1 MRSALARVAAVAA
14 GIMLLTSAYYR
25 IESASVMSQAANAF
39 LASLT
44 PDQKAKATFQFQDE
58 ERYNFH
64 FIPRE
69 RKGLAIRE
77 MTPSQRALA
86 QALLAAGL
94 SQRGYIKAAQIMSLE
109 EVLRI
114 MENDSGERR
123 NPEKY
128 YFSIFGQPGPDNV
141 WGYRVEGHHLSQNFT
156 VARGRVVDAPSFF
169 GANPAEVRQGPRQ
182 GLRVLAAEEDLGRD
196 LLMSLD
202 DAQRKTAIVTQD
214 AYKDILTA
222 ANRKASLEGQ
232 PSGLLASKLNS
243 KQFEKLTAL
252 LAEYANNMPEQMAQ
266 ARMEQVKKAGKNLYF
281 AWAGAAERGGP
292 HYYRIQAPTFLI
304 EYDNTQN
311 GANHIHSVWRD
322 FTGDFG
328 ADLLQEHYKASHTK

>member
-1 MRSALARVAAVAA
+1 MRSALPRLTLVAAAV
-14 GIMLLTSAYYR
+14 MLLTSAYYR
-25 IESASVMSQAANAF
+25 VSSPDVMSQAANTF

-58 ERYNFH
+58 ERFNFH

-77 MTPSQRALA
+77 MNPVQRHLA
-86 QALLAAGL
+86 NALLAAGL
-94 SQRGYIKAAQIMSLE
+94 SQRGFIKATQIMSLE

-114 MENDSGERR
+114 IESDAGERR
-123 NPEKY
+123 NADKY
-128 YFSIFGQPGPDNV
+128 YFSIFGQPGPDSA

-202 DAQRKTAIVTQD
+202 ETQRKTAVVSET
-214 AYKDILTA
+214 AYKDILTV

-232 PSGLLASKLNS
+232 PSGLPASRMNA

-252 LAEYANNMPEQMAQ
+252 IAEYANNMPEQMAQ
-266 ARMEQVKKAGKNLYF
+266 ARMEQVKKAAKNFHF
-281 AWAGAAERGGP
+281 AWAGKAERGGP

-311 GANHIHSVWRD
+311 DANHIHSVWRD

-328 ADLLQEHYKASHTK
+328 ADLLQEHYRTSHR

>member
-1 MRSALARVAAVAA
+1 MKSALPRLAMVAAAV
-14 GIMLLTSAYYR
+14 MLLTSAYHR
-25 IESASVMSQAANAF
+25 VQSSDVMSQAANAF
-39 LASLT
+39 LSSLT
-44 PDQKAKATFQFQDE
+44 PDQKARATFQFQDE
-58 ERYNFH
+58 ERLNFH

-77 MTPSQRALA
+77 MNPVQRHLA
-86 QALLAAGL
+86 NALLAAGL
-94 SQRGYIKAAQIMSLE
+94 SQRGFIKATQIMSLE

-114 MENDSGERR
+114 IENDAGERR
-123 NPEKY
+123 NADKY
-128 YFSIFGQPGPDNV
+128 YFSIFGQPAPDST

-169 GANPAEVRQGPRQ
+169 GSNPAEVRQGPRQ

-202 DAQRKTAIVTQD
+202 DSQRKVAVVSDT

-232 PSGLLASKLNS
+232 PSGLPASKMNA

-252 LAEYANNMPEQMAQ
+252 IAEYAHNMPEQMAQ
-266 ARMEQVKKAGKNLYF
+266 ARMEQAKKAGKNLHF
-281 AWAGAAERGGP
+281 AWAGTGERGGP
-292 HYYRIQAPTFLI
+292 HYYRIQAPSFLI

-311 GANHIHSVWRD
+311 GANHVHSVWRE

-328 ADLLQEHYKASHTK
+328 ADILQEHYRTSHR

>member
-1 MRSALARVAAVAA
+1 MMKSALPRVTMIAAAL
-14 GIMLLTSAYYR
+14 MLLTSAYHR
-25 IESASVMSQAANAF
+25 THSPDVMSQAANAF

-44 PDQKAKATFQFQDE
+44 PDQKGKATFQFQDE
-58 ERYNFH
+58 ERFNFH

-77 MTPSQRALA
+77 MTPTQQALA
-86 QALLAAGL
+86 HALLAAGL
-94 SQRGYIKAAQIMSLE
+94 SQRGFIKATQIMSLE

-128 YFSIFGQPGPDNV
+128 YFSIFGQPGGDNT

-156 VARGRVVDAPSFF
+156 VVRGMVSDTPSFF
-169 GANPAEVRQGPRQ
+169 GTNPAEVRQGPRQ

-196 LLMSLD
+196 LLNSLD
-202 DAQRKTAIVTQD
+202 EGQKKVAVVSAT

-222 ANRKASLEGQ
+222 AERTASLAGQ
-232 PSGLLASKLNS
+232 PSGLPASKLNA
-243 KQFEKLTAL
+243 KQFEKLMAL
-252 LAEYANNMPEQMAQ
+252 LWEYANNVPEQMAQ
-266 ARMEQVKKAGKNLYF
+266 ARMEEVKKAGKNLNF
-281 AWAGAAERGGP
+281 AWAGVAERGGP
-292 HYYRIQAPTFLI
+292 HYYRVQAPTFLI

-311 GANHIHSVWRD
+311 EANHIHSVWRELK
-322 FTGDFG
+322 GDFG
-328 ADLLQEHYKASHTK
+328 VDLLGEHYKTSHR